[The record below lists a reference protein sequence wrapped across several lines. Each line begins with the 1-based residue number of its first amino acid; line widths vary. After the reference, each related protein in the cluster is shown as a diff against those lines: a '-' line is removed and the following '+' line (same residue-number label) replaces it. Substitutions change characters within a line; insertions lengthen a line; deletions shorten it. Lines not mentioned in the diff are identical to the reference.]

1 MQEGQGAQMPSY
13 QQTWSQVGLLEK
25 SISKP
30 QLDQV
35 GSSMAEWTRL
45 RLWKMFS
52 TREISPI
59 PRMEVDTA
67 QARTA

>member
-13 QQTWSQVGLLEK
+13 QQTWSQVVLLEK

-45 RLWKMFS
+45 RL
-52 TREISPI
+52 
-59 PRMEVDTA
+59 
-67 QARTA
+67 